1 MASGSALSEHLGR
14 NGRQVRE
21 SLLLKNTRSKA
32 LTQATGG
39 ANELR
44 FSGEPSDA
52 FPRSYGGGRWALSN

>member
-32 LTQATGG
+32 LTQQG
-39 ANELR
+39 
-44 FSGEPSDA
+44 SS
-52 FPRSYGGGRWALSN
+52 